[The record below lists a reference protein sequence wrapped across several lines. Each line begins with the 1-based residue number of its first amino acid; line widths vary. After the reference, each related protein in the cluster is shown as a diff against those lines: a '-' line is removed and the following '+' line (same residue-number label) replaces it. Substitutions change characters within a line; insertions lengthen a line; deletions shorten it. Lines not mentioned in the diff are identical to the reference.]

1 MVDIKLVIGN
11 PKTGKSFQ
19 QDIKDD
25 VSKQFMGKKIG
36 DKLNGELLDYTG
48 YEFEITGG
56 SDSSGFPMRK
66 DVQGTMKKRI
76 LAIQGIGIKRKVSIT
91 KKGKLKHH
99 GARQRKTVAGNT
111 IGSTTAQINLK
122 ITKEGP
128 SKIGPEDKVEEK
140 KE

>member
-11 PKTGKSFQ
+11 PKSGKSFQ
-19 QDIKDD
+19 QEIKDD
-25 VSKQFMGKKIG
+25 ISKQFMGKKIG
-36 DKLNGELLDYTG
+36 DKINGELLDYTG

-56 SDSSGFPMRK
+56 SDSSGFPMRR
-66 DVQGTMKKRI
+66 DVIGTMRKKI
-76 LAIQGIGIKRKVSIT
+76 LAIQGVGLKRKVSIT
-91 KKGKLKHH
+91 KKGKLKHY

-111 IGSTTAQINLK
+111 VGTATAQINIK

-128 SKIGPEDKVEEK
+128 NKIGPEDKVEEK